1 VSPRRGVARAYDRTS
16 AALGPDF
23 TVLQEAPVEDVAK
36 VNPLLGEAV
45 TRLRAG
51 AVFRQAG
58 YDGEY
63 GVI

>member
-1 VSPRRGVARAYDRTS
+1 MTARTS

-23 TVLQEAPVEDVAK
+23 TVLQEAPVEDVTK

-51 AVFRQAG
+51 AVIRQAG
-58 YDGEY
+58 YDGEFR
-63 GVI
+63 VF